1 MTLDQ
6 LLSDLPDAA
15 TLKSLWLVFDGDINE
30 RLKSAQPS
38 YQHQVSPIGLTDG
51 RFTVCADLLTE
62 SAGIYAPTF
71 AALDQSAFPL
81 VQVVTKSQIESLF
94 PIPTEE

>member
-15 TLKSLWLVFDGDINE
+15 TLKGLWLVFDGEINE
-30 RLKSAQPS
+30 RLKSAQPT
-38 YQHQVSPIGLTDG
+38 YQHQVAAARLIDQ
-51 RFTVCADLLTE
+51 RFALCADLLTE

-81 VQVVTKSQIESLF
+81 VQVVTKPQIESLF

>member
-15 TLKSLWLVFDGDINE
+15 TLKGLWLVFDGEINE
-30 RLKSAQPS
+30 RLKNAQPA
-38 YQHQVSPIGLTDG
+38 YQHQVSAARLIDQ

-71 AALDQSAFPL
+71 AALDQSAFPA
-81 VQVVTKSQIESLF
+81 VQVMTRSQIENLF